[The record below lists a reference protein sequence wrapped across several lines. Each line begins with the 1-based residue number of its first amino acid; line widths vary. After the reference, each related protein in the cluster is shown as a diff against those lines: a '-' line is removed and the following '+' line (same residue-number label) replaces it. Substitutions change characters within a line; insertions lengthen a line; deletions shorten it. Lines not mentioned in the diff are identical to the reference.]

1 MPLLG
6 GGALGGAALG
16 GAALGAVDELA
27 AWEEGVAAFL
37 AALGASVFGSVVL
50 SGVTL
55 AAALDL
61 GATAAAG
68 AGTGTGA
75 GADAGT
81 GAGAET
87 CAVSG
92 ESAASGDGASGEV
105 ACGAAAFFGGAA
117 SLFAGVAS
125 DAAALAFATG
135 AALAL
140 PLGSGTPLAVF
151 CFFAGG
157 AFVASVLEAAE
168 GAADLLSAKSD
179 PLSDPEALPSDPS
192 SDSSDSPT
200 LASEPDS
207 SSSSDAAST
216 FRLAFF
222 AAARCDGMLLAA
234 CARPGPC
241 LLLAGSL
248 AVAAREIKSAEK
260 LGVIWGVNYHP
271 AAAVHTTPYAAV
283 FLDVRSLH
291 GVCLVAAPVR
301 GTGILGF
308 PCQSIAQ
315 RRSPLVVR
323 GRLLELRC

>member
-50 SGVTL
+50 SGVAL

-68 AGTGTGA
+68 AGTGTGV

-105 ACGAAAFFGGAA
+105 ACGAAFFGGAA

-283 FLDVRSLH
+283 FLDVCSLH
-291 GVCLVAAPVR
+291 GVCLVAAPDRIAGER
-301 GTGILGF
+301 GSHRR
-308 PCQSIAQ
+308 SIGQ
-315 RRSPLVVR
+315 RRSPLEVG
-323 GRLLELRC
+323 GRLVELR